1 MKTHNLISAR
11 HLTTIGVLVALLV
24 TGCATSNPEAIRHE
38 RNLADIHSKSHC
50 KIKTLHRWWSPLPGV
65 ETRKDVAFEQVE
77 FLEKEPTDRKFQV
90 IGYFEPNWEVMGQ
103 YVNAARGE
111 AALQGADAFYFVD
124 QTNTTVPKHT
134 AAIIVWK

>member
-11 HLTTIGVLVALLV
+11 HLTTIGALVVLLA
-24 TGCATSNPEAIRHE
+24 TGCATSNSS
-38 RNLADIHSKSHC
+38 NLADIRSKSHC
-50 KIKTLHRWWSPLPGV
+50 KIKTLRRWWSPLPGF
-65 ETRKDVAFEQVE
+65 EKRKDVAFEQIE
-77 FLEKEPTDRKFQV
+77 FLEKEPADRKFQI

-124 QTNTTVPKHT
+124 QINTTVPKHT